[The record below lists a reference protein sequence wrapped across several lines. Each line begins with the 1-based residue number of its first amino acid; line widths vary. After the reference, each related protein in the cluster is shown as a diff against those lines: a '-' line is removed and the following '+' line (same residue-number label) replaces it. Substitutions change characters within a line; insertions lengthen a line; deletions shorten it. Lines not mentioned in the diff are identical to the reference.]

1 MTPFEKQQI
10 RTLVWKEWRQ
20 VRAVIFMAVGIL
32 VLMML
37 IPMWSP
43 IRVKD
48 SFYMGTGMA
57 LLMLSFG
64 LGVVPYGMEL
74 NDHTHAYLITRPV
87 DHWKVFV
94 VKLLWSLVPVWSLA
108 LIGGIQLAIGDHPGE
123 MNPWRLIFAP
133 MIFLAVQF
141 FILLIPPM
149 VPALIL
155 SVSAGLLAVWYLM
168 IAPALLLPVLCGL
181 FLAGSYILA
190 GRRMRG
196 PGW

>member
-20 VRAVIFMAVGIL
+20 VRMVVGMAVLIL
-32 VLMML
+32 VIMPLMPL
-37 IPMWSP
+37 WSP
-43 IRVKD
+43 IQIQD
-48 SFYMGTGMA
+48 AFYTGTA
-57 LLMLSFG
+57 IAFLMLSFG

-74 NDHTHAYLITRPV
+74 NDHTNAYLITRPV
-87 DHWKVFV
+87 DHWKVFM
-94 VKLLWSLVPVWSLA
+94 VKLLLSLVPVWILA
-108 LIGGIQLAIGDHPGE
+108 LIGGIQLAIGNHPGE

-168 IAPALLLPVLCGL
+168 IAPALLLPVLCSL
-181 FLAGSYILA
+181 FLAGSYMLA
-190 GRRMRG
+190 GKRMRG